1 MVRSPLVKLCVGF
14 IIIGGGLV
22 LAECSG
28 LRDFV
33 TSGDLAATIA
43 EAGPLAPVIFMTVYA
58 LASILFIPGTPLTL
72 IGGALFGP
80 LLGTVYV
87 VLGATVGALGAFLL
101 ARYFGGSLISNGTG
115 QIVERLRAY
124 DQRLSDHGF
133 MTVFVLRLIPLFPFN
148 GLNFGL
154 GLTRINLWVYV
165 LATFVGIIPGT
176 FAYVYFGSSLA
187 SFDPLQIGGAI
198 IGLIAVSFLGK
209 YLLAKTNHKQHVK

>member
-1 MVRSPLVKLCVGF
+1 MHSPLVKFGVGLV
-14 IIIGGGLV
+14 IISGVLV
-22 LAECSG
+22 LAEFSG

-33 TSGDLAATIA
+33 TSGDLVATIA
-43 EAGPLAPVIFMTVYA
+43 EAGPLAPIIFMVVYA

-87 VLGATVGALGAFLL
+87 VLGATAGALGAFLL
-101 ARYFGGSLISNGTG
+101 ARYFGGSLISSGTG
-115 QIVERLRAY
+115 QVVERLRAY
-124 DQRLSDHGF
+124 DQRLTDNGF
-133 MTVFVLRLIPLFPFN
+133 LTVFVLRLIPLFPFN

-154 GLTRINLWVYV
+154 GLTRVNLWVYV
-165 LATFVGIIPGT
+165 LATFVGIVPGT

-198 IGLIAVSFLGK
+198 IGLIAVSLLGK
-209 YLLAKTNHKQHVK
+209 YLLAKTNHKKHAK

>member
-1 MVRSPLVKLCVGF
+1 MTRRPLVKLGVGLV
-14 IIIGGGLV
+14 IISSVLV
-22 LAECSG
+22 LAEFSG
-28 LRDFV
+28 LRDLV

-43 EAGPLAPVIFMTVYA
+43 DAGPLAPIIFMAVYA

-87 VLGATVGALGAFLL
+87 VLGATAGAFGAFLL
-101 ARYFGGSLISNGTG
+101 ARYFGGSLISSGTG
-115 QIVERLRAY
+115 QIVERLRTY
-124 DQRLSDHGF
+124 DQRLSDNGF
-133 MTVFVLRLIPLFPFN
+133 MTVLVLRLIPLFPFN

-165 LATFVGIIPGT
+165 LATFVGIMPGT
-176 FAYVYFGSSLA
+176 FAYVYFGSSLT
-187 SFDPLQIGGAI
+187 SFDPIQIGGAI

-209 YLLAKTNHKQHVK
+209 YLLAKTNHKQHAK

>member
-1 MVRSPLVKLCVGF
+1 MTRSPLVKLGVGLIVISCV
-14 IIIGGGLV
+14 LV
-22 LAECSG
+22 LAEFSG

-43 EAGPLAPVIFMTVYA
+43 KAGPLAPIIFMAVYA

-101 ARYFGGSLISNGTG
+101 SRYFGGSLISSGTG
-115 QIVERLRAY
+115 QIVKRLRSY
-124 DQRLSDHGF
+124 DKRLSDNGF

-165 LATFVGIIPGT
+165 LATFIGIMPGT

-209 YLLAKTNHKQHVK
+209 YLLAKTNHKQHAK